1 MALFSSQQSQL
12 ADAYTKQAANLSLLP
27 QDSNDP
33 EAQSTKAV
41 KATFITPRD
50 PVIETANG
58 GRLPAVPLDEAEK
71 LNRFKD
77 EAEQSGSRGGEST
90 VRKDTTQLA
99 AAQETHDGAS
109 IDRQSSG
116 QSVKPG
122 APLRTAIPA
131 PKTHP
136 LFPQMPL
143 YGPPTLLRNLQS
155 RAFQLSSAFL
165 SLAFLGTIV
174 LGSLFT
180 SIPLLIHHLYLL
192 LTFWNPNRRR
202 PFYEEEKRREKA
214 RNESSSAWKR
224 KRRWRQVN
232 SRDGPRREECGGLE
246 E

>member
-1 MALFSSQQSQL
+1 MALFSSQRSHL
-12 ADAYTKQAANLSLLP
+12 ADAYTNQAAHLSLLP

-58 GRLPAVPLDEAEK
+58 GRLPTVPLDEAEK
-71 LNRFKD
+71 LNRFKG
-77 EAEQSGSRGGEST
+77 EAEQSASRGGESAI
-90 VRKDTTQLA
+90 RNDTTELA

-109 IDRQSSG
+109 IDRQPSG

-155 RAFQLSSAFL
+155 RAFQLSSACL

-192 LTFWNPNRRR
+192 LTFQNPNRRR

-214 RNESSSAWKR
+214 RNESASAWKR

-232 SRDGPRREECGGLE
+232 SSDGPRREECGGLE